1 MNQPIKFEKQLFV
14 DVAKLIEE
22 SKQQLAQ
29 SANSTLTYLY
39 WRIGKRVNENL
50 LTEKRAAYGQ
60 RIIVG
65 LSERLVQQ
73 YGNNFSEN
81 LRRMIQFATVFSDE
95 QIVVSAIRQLSWT
108 HFIALIPLKSELQRE
123 FYLELCKAEGW
134 NVKTLRDKI
143 SSMLYE
149 RTAISKRPDELIKQ
163 ELQALRDEN
172 KMSPDLVFRDPYLLD
187 FLNLKDTYSEQH
199 LEDAILRELERFILE
214 LGQGFSFVER
224 QKRMII
230 DGEDFRLD
238 LLFYHR
244 KLKRLIAVELKLG
257 RFKAAYKGQMELYL
271 RWLERYEMEEGEN
284 TPLGLIL
291 CAEGNHEQVELL
303 QLDNTGIKVS
313 EYLTQ
318 LPSKNLLKEKLH
330 QAIEVSKKQ
339 IENKAEQ
346 GNRT

>member
-1 MNQPIKFEKQLFV
+1 MRF
-14 DVAKLIEE
+14 
-22 SKQQLAQ
+22 
-29 SANSTLTYLY
+29 
-39 WRIGKRVNENL
+39 
-50 LTEKRAAYGQ
+50 
-60 RIIVG
+60 
-65 LSERLVQQ
+65 
-73 YGNNFSEN
+73 GNNFSEKN
-81 LRRMIQFATVFSDE
+81 LRRMIQFAIIFSDE
-95 QIVVSAIRQLSWT
+95 QIVISPIRQLSWT

-149 RTAISKRPDELIKQ
+149 RTAISKLPDELIKQ

-214 LGQGFSFVER
+214 LGQGFSFVKR

-244 KLKRLIAVELKLG
+244 KLKRLIAVEL
-257 RFKAAYKGQMELYL
+257 
-271 RWLERYEMEEGEN
+271 
-284 TPLGLIL
+284 
-291 CAEGNHEQVELL
+291 
-303 QLDNTGIKVS
+303 
-313 EYLTQ
+313 
-318 LPSKNLLKEKLH
+318 
-330 QAIEVSKKQ
+330 
-339 IENKAEQ
+339 
-346 GNRT
+346 